1 MRLFLQNKIQLI
13 LQNKKATEFGKTPCI
28 VSYYI
33 WEHHQSSAIDVW
45 LAKIEKD
52 RGLDALFLGC
62 FHQWVT
68 YLQLDG

>member
-1 MRLFLQNKIQLI
+1 M
-13 LQNKKATEFGKTPCI
+13 
-28 VSYYI
+28 SYYI

-68 YLQLDG
+68 YLQLDGSGATAFGDRVASRRGGGGGGDFPD